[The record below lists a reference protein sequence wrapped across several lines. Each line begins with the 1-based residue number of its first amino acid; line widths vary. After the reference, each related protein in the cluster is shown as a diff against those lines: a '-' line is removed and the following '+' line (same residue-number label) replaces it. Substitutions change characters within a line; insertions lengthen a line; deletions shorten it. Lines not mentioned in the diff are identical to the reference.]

1 MILLIVNYAS
11 KIKKLIESVQGLNL
25 ETYVSIVGSAHI
37 DLGDDINFIGSYT
50 TPLEAISDALVFVP
64 RDDIILHVFSEFML
78 EPHVVEQMQKFSS
91 RGFEVVYSYFE
102 TTSKTYSNFLYP
114 LIGASLGR
122 PIPPPNGP
130 MMISYDILDEILE
143 DLISGAEF
151 YNAYQMYVFLEAS
164 TTFRPIAGIY
174 FQKNVKMEEKH
185 CYHVVSS
192 YIDFFPRWR
201 VVEGEYPLEIL
212 NFPKFECPQEDAAET
227 MRKLLLYLDGIVR
240 GEITCEDVAK
250 DIPKVYDLQER
261 ECIRKNLLKHK
272 SEIVDFI
279 TKTLKLII

>member
-1 MILLIVNYAS
+1 MILLIVNYDS
-11 KIKKLIESVQGLNL
+11 KVKKLLESARSLGL
-25 ETYVSIVGSAHI
+25 ETYVSVVGSEDI
-37 DLGDDINFIGSYT
+37 DLGDNINFIGSYT
-50 TPLEAISDALVFVP
+50 TPLEAISEALVFVP
-64 RDDIILHVFSEFML
+64 REDIILHVFNEFML
-78 EPHVVEQMQKFSS
+78 EPHVVEQMQKLSS
-91 RGFEVVYSYFE
+91 RGFEAIYSYFE

-130 MMISYDILDEILE
+130 MMISQEFIDDVFE

-151 YNAYQMYVFLEAS
+151 YNAYQIYVFLEAT

-185 CYHVVSS
+185 CYHAISS

-212 NFPKFECPQEDAAET
+212 NFPKFECSPRDT
-227 MRKLLLYLDGIVR
+227 TGTLRRLLLYLDGIVR

-250 DIPKVYDLQER
+250 DIPKIYDLQER
-261 ECIRKNLLKHK
+261 ECLRKDLLKHK

-279 TKTLKLII
+279 TKMLKLII